1 MFIEEPEKD
10 AESFVS
16 ILLNR
21 LLGEKPSEG
30 NFSIVFPEGAVLLTP
45 SSPDYPG
52 HGQEIKKLDAA
63 MTVAQPI
70 VTEILIRAEEYI
82 YMILEGLYDGRRFR
96 ILQSGEI
103 VVVKTE
109 SV

>member
-21 LLGEKPSEG
+21 LLAEDPSAG
-30 NFSIVFPEGAVLLTP
+30 TSSFVFREGAVLLTS
-45 SSPDYPG
+45 SSPDYPA
-52 HGQEIKKLDAA
+52 HGQEIQRVDAVF
-63 MTVAQPI
+63 TVAQPI
-70 VTEILIRAEEYI
+70 VTEILIPAEEYI
-82 YMILEGLYDGRRFR
+82 YMILEGLYDGRRFK

-109 SV
+109 SM